1 METQTQ
7 KSIDVLAE
15 LDEIKSRMEICNQI
29 IQESSKFTSYIGS
42 IERAFDKKEE
52 NEVSTQILFFFLI
65 WGIIWLKRSNSDP

>member
-15 LDEIKSRMEICNQI
+15 LDEIKSRMEICNRI
-29 IQESSKFTSYIGS
+29 IQEASKFTSYIGS

-52 NEVSTQILFFFLI
+52 NEVRLNN
-65 WGIIWLKRSNSDP
+65 IISDAYKITSANLAS

>member
-15 LDEIKSRMEICNQI
+15 LDEIKSRMEVCNQI

-52 NEVSTQILFFFLI
+52 NEVRLITQSR
-65 WGIIWLKRSNSDP
+65 LKR

>member
-65 WGIIWLKRSNSDP
+65 WGII